1 MNNLKESLD
10 IHLSQGNSNVV
21 DLSGPEYRTPEYE
34 EESAVQE
41 FDRDYNGCK
50 DLKLLTKKLT

>member
-34 EESAVQE
+34 EE
-41 FDRDYNGCK
+41 
-50 DLKLLTKKLT
+50 